1 MSLKEQ
7 VIRQHLILKK
17 VRQGKFT
24 QKDIQEYLTDEGE
37 LNEYNL
43 SCDRRT
49 FKRALEDIASIYGI
63 DIVCDKADNKYYI
76 EFDGIEQVQERVLE
90 ALDVFQAF
98 NIKERLSKYVQFDS
112 RKPLGTNYIYP
123 LFTAIK
129 KCKTIELSYQAF
141 YHQTPTKKIINPY
154 ALKESQGRWYLIGL
168 DTKENNVK
176 CYGLDRIK
184 DYQIT
189 NKTFTYPKD
198 FNLKR
203 YFENSF
209 GIIREGT
216 KKPEKVI
223 VEFDKF
229 QAKYIKTYPLH
240 HSQRELHVKSCKAT
254 FEYFIYIT
262 FDFIKELCSYGNQVK
277 VLKPASLEK
286 TIREMHRS
294 AYRNYQITTLEELVF
309 ELNEILV
316 DSDFSESHLNNI
328 LELLESHFDIEFKI
342 IDLSSAT
349 YEFKEQIRDE
359 KILMV
364 LQQNFENA
372 AEQRDREKKINKYL
386 DLKSELGLTQSKFYL
401 DGNKIF
407 FCYSNTMKNDRIV
420 KAKIENNI
428 KKQ

>member
-17 VRQGKFT
+17 VRQGEFT
-24 QKDIQEYLTDEGE
+24 QKEIQQYLVEEGE

-63 DIVCDKADNKYYI
+63 DILCDKANNRYYI
-76 EFDGIEQVQERVLE
+76 EYNGLEQVQERVLE

-98 NIKERLSKYVQFDS
+98 DIKERLSKYVQFDS
-112 RKPLGTNYIYP
+112 RKPLGTNHIYP

-129 KCKTIELSYQAF
+129 SRNIIEINYQSFYYKTPS
-141 YHQTPTKKIINPY
+141 KKIVCPY
-154 ALKESQGRWYLIGL
+154 ALKESQGRWYLVGL
-168 DTKENNVK
+168 DSNDDNIKSF
-176 CYGLDRIK
+176 GLDRIEN
-184 DYQIT
+184 YIVQ
-189 NKTFTYPKD
+189 NKTFDYPD
-198 FNLKR
+198 NFDLKKH
-203 YFENSF
+203 FKNSF
-209 GIIREGT
+209 GIIRGNEN
-216 KKPEKVI
+216 KPEKVI
-223 VEFDKF
+223 LEFADH
-229 QAKYIKTYPLH
+229 QAKYIGTYPLH
-240 HSQRELHVKSCKAT
+240 SSQHEVSSKSNKTT
-254 FEYFIYIT
+254 FELYIHIT
-262 FDFIKELCSYGNQVK
+262 YDFIKELCSYGNQVK

-294 AYRNYQITTLEELVF
+294 AYRNYQIPSLEELVF

-316 DSDFSESHLNNI
+316 DSDFSESHLINI
-328 LELLESHFDIEFKI
+328 FELLESHFDIEFKI

-372 AEQRDREKKINKYL
+372 AMQRDREKKINKYL

-407 FCYSNTMKNDRIV
+407 FCYSNTMKNDKIV
-420 KAKIENNI
+420 KTIIENDFI
-428 KKQ
+428 K